1 MHTSALLGTLLQTQT
16 YAAECPLRA
25 PPKANRRKNSRAPKF
40 SLDRRMGGAD
50 ILAVRLL
57 KTVAFAAALALAAWA
72 RAQTITVSAAISLKE
87 VLADIAQRYEAE
99 TGQEV
104 DFNLGASGTLAAQI
118 YQGAP
123 VDLFISAGPSQV
135 DELVGAGLADGG
147 TRMAIAGNRL
157 VLIVPKSDPNPP
169 KSFQD
174 LTDSR
179 FVHVAIGDEKVVPAG
194 QYAMQT
200 LRSLRLDQVLAS
212 RLVMAQNVRQVLL
225 YVSRGEA
232 EAGVVYATDAA
243 AAADAV
249 KIAAVADEATHDP
262 ILYPAVIIKSG
273 KTAAAAK
280 FLQYLRSEKS
290 QAIFAA
296 HGFTAPPAAPAAT
309 TEKSGG

>member
-1 MHTSALLGTLLQTQT
+1 M
-16 YAAECPLRA
+16 
-25 PPKANRRKNSRAPKF
+25 
-40 SLDRRMGGAD
+40 
-50 ILAVRLL
+50 RLL
-57 KTVAFAAALALAAWA
+57 KTVAFAAVLVLAAWA
-72 RAQTITVSAAISLKE
+72 RAETITVSAAISLKE
-87 VLADIAQRYEAE
+87 VLADIAQPYQAE
-99 TGQEV
+99 TGEMV
-104 DFNLGASGTLAAQI
+104 EFNLGASGTLAAQI

-147 TRMAIAGNRL
+147 TRTAIAGNRL
-157 VLIVPKSDPNPP
+157 VLIVPKSDANPP

-179 FVHVAIGDEKVVPAG
+179 FVHVAIGDPKIVPAG

-212 RLVMAQNVRQVLL
+212 RLVMGQNVRQVLL
-225 YVSRGEA
+225 YVSRAEA

-280 FLQYLRSEKS
+280 FLQYLKSEKA

-296 HGFTAPPAAPAAT
+296 HGFTAPAAAPAAAT
-309 TEKSGG
+309 QKSGG